1 MKRAP
6 SSRFFWVLVG
16 GLFVSA
22 TVLPAAPILNG
33 AFDISGTITVVDSSS
48 ITWTLPPPNKALI
61 GSTSGSFA
69 GLTGTNVTINN
80 LTNPPAVVDGA
91 GFPDEEFISFDADPT
106 LPTLLINF
114 IFQGVN
120 PSAACGA
127 PPAVGQLCALPNSPF
142 DFQNTAGGGSRAGF
156 VFSGVTSDGLSHW
169 TGNFTS
175 QFSVPYQT
183 IFAQLA
189 TNGSVTNTYSATFTV
204 TSIPEP
210 NTVLFVIGAL
220 GIFIGYRRKRRTV

>member
-1 MKRAP
+1 
-6 SSRFFWVLVG
+6 VLVG

-33 AFDISGTITVVDSSS
+33 AFDISGTITVVDNSN

-61 GSTSGSFA
+61 GSVSGSFA
-69 GLTGTNVTINN
+69 GLTGTDVSIQN
-80 LTNPPAVVDGA
+80 LSNPPAVVDGA
-91 GFPDEEFISFDADPT
+91 GFPDEEFVSFDADAT

-114 IFQGVN
+114 IFAGVN
-120 PSAACGA
+120 SPAACGA
-127 PPAVGQLCALPNSPF
+127 PPAVGQVCTVPGSPF
-142 DFQNTAGGGSRAGF
+142 NLQNVAGGGSSASF
-156 VFSGVTSDGLSHW
+156 VFRGVTSDGLSNW

-183 IFAQLA
+183 VLA
-189 TNGSVTNTYSATFTV
+189 TLASAGSVTNTYSATFTV
-204 TSIPEP
+204 TAIPEP